1 MPKLTKKAIRFGRS
15 DVRTYR
21 RTYPNYRKA
30 LLLTIAARYI
40 FKYKLDF
47 HKSITDAPTDQVQY
61 QVDAYRS
68 AESS

>member
-1 MPKLTKKAIRFGRS
+1 MTTTLSSEPQ
-15 DVRTYR
+15 TYEF
-21 RTYPNYRKA
+21 K
-30 LLLTIAARYI
+30 TIAVKYT